1 MNQNR
6 CLLNVCDSLKNV
18 YFTDED
24 NVIEKLY
31 SPCLKNASKYVR
43 AVGYFRSSVFSLMTE
58 DLLDF
63 AINGGKICLITSI
76 HFDKNDYDTILS
88 NLGHDIL
95 VQELVDMRKNPE
107 LVSTTEML
115 AALVCYGAL
124 EIKIAIRKNGIY
136 HKKKGYFEDECGHI
150 VLFHGSGNE
159 TLTALNPE
167 IDEGSSEEF
176 TVYNSESESWATHGA
191 LHHKKII
198 SELDGSNV
206 GSTPIIEIGKLDPN
220 LFNFIEGKDWL
231 DLEFHRDSAYSRQ
244 ALLSDLWNKKP
255 KPFKLRNH
263 QTEGLERWGNNDYS
277 GILQH
282 ATGSGKTITALT
294 PIKEH
299 VQNGLP
305 VLILVPSRLLLKQ
318 WIDEVDQ
325 FIEDVS
331 ILPVGTGHSK
341 WKNVLHM
348 WLDSK
353 KMMGKKRVTI
363 AIIDSAKTKQ
373 FMNNLNSNLNLFV
386 VVDECH
392 RIGAPSYEEICSL
405 TCSKVL
411 GLSATPERFDEG
423 DERVRLLCGPV
434 IHEYNLEDAIKDKH
448 LTEYVYNIHTVNL
461 DSEEEQA
468 YDEIKLE
475 ISRQVNKFRDKNGN
489 INFKKLPKSL
499 QLKFIQAKR
508 IIKKANAKTSVCGNI
523 IEENYDNSNQ
533 QNWLVYCEDSSQLN
547 EIRREL
553 DSRNIEPIYEYWSR
567 AEGASYGGSDDEKTF
582 DFDRDGT
589 IKSWERTGGI
599 LLSIQCLDEG
609 VNIPSISHGIILASS
624 NNSRQF
630 IQRRGRMLRLS
641 AGKELAYIWDALVIP
656 NESSDS
662 EFNNYV
668 LGEIKR
674 AEAFSKSAHS
684 GNSRRVLLNLKSTL
698 SINTNSPT
706 IELGE
711 GALNE

>member
-1 MNQNR
+1 MNPDR
-6 CLLNVCDSLKNV
+6 CLLNICYSLKNV

-63 AINGGKICLITSI
+63 AINGGKIFLITSI
-76 HFDKNDYDTILS
+76 QFDKSDYETIVS
-88 NLGHDIL
+88 NLGHEIFI
-95 VQELVDMRKNPE
+95 QELLEMRENPE
-107 LVSTTEML
+107 LVSATEML
-115 AALVCYGAL
+115 AALVCFGAI

-136 HKKKGYFEDECGHI
+136 HKKKGYFEDDCGHI

-159 TLTALNPE
+159 TFTALNPKT
-167 IDEGSSEEF
+167 DEGSSEEF
-176 TVYNSESESWATHGA
+176 TVYNTESESWISHGK
-191 LHHKKII
+191 LHHKKIV
-198 SELDGSNV
+198 SELNGTSN
-206 GSTPIIEIGKLDPN
+206 GSTPIIEIGRLDPS
-220 LFNFIEGKDWL
+220 LFNFIEGTDWL
-231 DLEFHRDSAYSRQ
+231 DLESHRDSANSRQ
-244 ALLSDLWNKKP
+244 TLLSDLWNKKT
-255 KPFKLRNH
+255 KPFRLRKH
-263 QTEGLERWGNNDYS
+263 QSEGLDCWKNNDYS

-294 PIKEH
+294 AIQEH
-299 VQNGLP
+299 VENGLP
-305 VLILVPSRLLLKQ
+305 VLVLVPSRLLLNQ
-318 WIDEVDQ
+318 WIDEVGL
-325 FIEDVS
+325 FIDDVS
-331 ILPVGTGHSK
+331 VLPVGTGHTK
-341 WKNVLHM
+341 WKDVLHM

-353 KMMGKKRVTI
+353 KMVGKKRVTI

-373 FMNNLNSNLNLFV
+373 FMDNLKLNPNLLV

-392 RIGAPSYEEICSL
+392 RIGAPSFHEICSIS
-405 TCSKVL
+405 CSKVL

-423 DERVRLLCGPV
+423 DERVKLLCGPV
-434 IHEYNLEDAIKDKH
+434 VHEYNLEDAIKDKH
-448 LTEYVYNIHTVNL
+448 LTEYVYNIRTVSL
-461 DSEEEQA
+461 DPEEEEV
-468 YDEIKLE
+468 YDEIKGE
-475 ISRQVNKFRDKNGN
+475 ISRQINKFRDKNGR
-489 INFKKLPKSL
+489 INFSKLPKPL

-508 IIKKANAKTSVCGNI
+508 IIKKASQKTAVCGDI
-523 IEENYDNSNQ
+523 IEENYDNSKK

-547 EIRREL
+547 QIRREL
-553 DSRNIEPIYEYWSR
+553 DSRRIEPIYEYWSQ
-567 AEGASYGGSDDEKTF
+567 AEGAFYGELGDEKKF
-582 DFDRDGT
+582 DFDREGT
-589 IKSWERTGGI
+589 IKSWERTGGV

-656 NESSDS
+656 SESSESD
-662 EFNNYV
+662 FNGYV

-674 AEAFSKSAHS
+674 AETFSKSAHS

-698 SINTNSPT
+698 NINTNIPT
-706 IELGE
+706 LELGE
-711 GALNE
+711 GALDE

>member
-231 DLEFHRDSAYSRQ
+231 DLEFHRDSAFSRQ

-255 KPFKLRNH
+255 KPFKLRDH
-263 QTEGLERWGNNDYS
+263 QSEGLERWENNDYS

-331 ILPVGTGHSK
+331 ILPVGTGYSK

-582 DFDRDGT
+582 DFDREGT

-662 EFNNYV
+662 EFNSYV

>member
-24 NVIEKLY
+24 NVIEELY

-63 AINGGKICLITSI
+63 AIAGGKICLITSI
-76 HFDKNDYDTILS
+76 HFDKDDYDTILS
-88 NLGHDIL
+88 NLGHEIL
-95 VQELVDMRKNPE
+95 VQELVEMRKNPE

-115 AALVCYGAL
+115 AALVCYGSL
-124 EIKIAIRKNGIY
+124 EIKIAIRKSGIY
-136 HKKKGYFEDECGHI
+136 HKKKGYFEDVYGHM

-159 TLTALNPE
+159 TLTALNPD

-176 TVYNSESESWATHGA
+176 TVYSTESESWATHGA
-191 LHHKKII
+191 LHHQKII
-198 SELDGSNV
+198 SELNGSNV
-206 GSTPIIEIGKLDPN
+206 GSTPIIEIGKLDPDI
-220 LFNFIEGKDWL
+220 FNFIKGQDWL
-231 DLEFHRDSAYSRQ
+231 DLESHRDSANSRQ
-244 ALLSDLWNKKP
+244 ALLIESWNNKP
-255 KPFKLRNH
+255 KPFKIRDH
-263 QTEGLERWGNNDYS
+263 QRDGLKCWKDNANS

-282 ATGSGKTITALT
+282 ATGSGKTITALI
-294 PIKEH
+294 PIKKH
-299 VQNGLP
+299 VENGLP
-305 VLILVPSRLLLKQ
+305 ALILVPSRLLLKQ

-331 ILPVGTGHSK
+331 ILPVGTGHSR

-353 KMMGKKRVTI
+353 KMVGKKRVTI

-373 FMNNLNSNLNLFV
+373 FMNNLNSNHNLFV

-392 RIGAPSYEEICSL
+392 RIGAPSYEEICSM

-423 DERVRLLCGPV
+423 DERVQLLCGPV
-434 IHEYNLEDAIKDKH
+434 IHEYNLEDAIKDEH

-508 IIKKANAKTSVCGNI
+508 IIKKANAKTSVCGDI
-523 IEENYDNSNQ
+523 IEQNYVASTK
-533 QNWLVYCEDSSQLN
+533 QNWLVYCEDSSQL
-547 EIRREL
+547 EAVRIEL
-553 DSRNIEPIYEYWSR
+553 ESRSIEPIYEYWSR
-567 AEGASYGGSDDEKTF
+567 AEGASYGDNNDEKVF
-582 DFDRDGT
+582 DFDREGT
-589 IKSWERTGGI
+589 IESWERTGGI

-641 AGKELAYIWDALVIP
+641 PGKDLAYIWDALVVP
-656 NESSDS
+656 NQNSDT

-674 AEAFSKSAHS
+674 AETFSKSAHS
-684 GNSRRVLLNLKSTL
+684 GNSRRVLVNLKSVL
-698 SINTNSPT
+698 QLNTNRPVL
-706 IELGE
+706 ELAE
-711 GALNE
+711 GDFDE

>member
-255 KPFKLRNH
+255 KPFKLRDH
-263 QTEGLERWGNNDYS
+263 QSEGLERWENNDYS

-331 ILPVGTGHSK
+331 ILPVGTGYSK

-392 RIGAPSYEEICSL
+392 RIGAPSYEVICSL

-582 DFDRDGT
+582 DFDREGT

-662 EFNNYV
+662 EFNSYV

>member
-244 ALLSDLWNKKP
+244 ALLSD
-255 KPFKLRNH
+255 
-263 QTEGLERWGNNDYS
+263 
-277 GILQH
+277 
-282 ATGSGKTITALT
+282 
-294 PIKEH
+294 
-299 VQNGLP
+299 
-305 VLILVPSRLLLKQ
+305 
-318 WIDEVDQ
+318 
-325 FIEDVS
+325 
-331 ILPVGTGHSK
+331 
-341 WKNVLHM
+341 
-348 WLDSK
+348 
-353 KMMGKKRVTI
+353 
-363 AIIDSAKTKQ
+363 
-373 FMNNLNSNLNLFV
+373 
-386 VVDECH
+386 
-392 RIGAPSYEEICSL
+392 
-405 TCSKVL
+405 
-411 GLSATPERFDEG
+411 
-423 DERVRLLCGPV
+423 
-434 IHEYNLEDAIKDKH
+434 
-448 LTEYVYNIHTVNL
+448 
-461 DSEEEQA
+461 
-468 YDEIKLE
+468 
-475 ISRQVNKFRDKNGN
+475 
-489 INFKKLPKSL
+489 
-499 QLKFIQAKR
+499 
-508 IIKKANAKTSVCGNI
+508 
-523 IEENYDNSNQ
+523 
-533 QNWLVYCEDSSQLN
+533 
-547 EIRREL
+547 
-553 DSRNIEPIYEYWSR
+553 
-567 AEGASYGGSDDEKTF
+567 
-582 DFDRDGT
+582 
-589 IKSWERTGGI
+589 
-599 LLSIQCLDEG
+599 
-609 VNIPSISHGIILASS
+609 
-624 NNSRQF
+624 
-630 IQRRGRMLRLS
+630 
-641 AGKELAYIWDALVIP
+641 
-656 NESSDS
+656 
-662 EFNNYV
+662 
-668 LGEIKR
+668 
-674 AEAFSKSAHS
+674 
-684 GNSRRVLLNLKSTL
+684 
-698 SINTNSPT
+698 
-706 IELGE
+706 
-711 GALNE
+711 

>member
-24 NVIEKLY
+24 NVIERLY
-31 SPCLKNASKYVR
+31 SPCLKNSSKYVR

-76 HFDKNDYDTILS
+76 HFDKDDYDTIVS

-95 VQELVDMRKNPE
+95 VQELVDMRENPE

-159 TLTALNPE
+159 TLTALNPD

-176 TVYNSESESWATHGA
+176 TVYNSQSESWATHGE

-198 SELDGSNV
+198 SELNGSNV

-220 LFNFIEGKDWL
+220 LFNFIEGRDWL
-231 DLEFHRDSAYSRQ
+231 DLEFHRDSANSRQ
-244 ALLSDLWNKKP
+244 ALLSDLWNNKP
-255 KPFKLRNH
+255 KPFKLRDH
-263 QTEGLERWGNNDYS
+263 QSEGLDCWKDNDYS

-392 RIGAPSYEEICSL
+392 RIGAPSFEEICSMS
-405 TCSKVL
+405 CSKVL

-567 AEGASYGGSDDEKTF
+567 AEGASYGSSDDEKSF
-582 DFDRDGT
+582 DFDREGT

-684 GNSRRVLLNLKSTL
+684 GNSRRVLINLKSTL
-698 SINTNSPT
+698 SIITNSPSL
-706 IELGE
+706 ELGE

>member
-1 MNQNR
+1 VNQNR

-24 NVIEKLY
+24 NVIERLY
-31 SPCLKNASKYVR
+31 SPCLKNSSKYVR

-76 HFDKNDYDTILS
+76 HFDKDDYDTIVS

-136 HKKKGYFEDECGHI
+136 HKKKGYFEDGCGHI

-159 TLTALNPE
+159 TLTALNPD

-176 TVYNSESESWATHGA
+176 TVYNSESESWATHGE
-191 LHHKKII
+191 LHHQKII

-220 LFNFIEGKDWL
+220 LFNFIEGRDWL
-231 DLEFHRDSAYSRQ
+231 DLEFHRDSANSRQ
-244 ALLSDLWNKKP
+244 ALLSDLWNKKS

-263 QTEGLERWGNNDYS
+263 QSEGLDCWKDNDYS

-318 WIDEVDQ
+318 WIDEVNQ

-392 RIGAPSYEEICSL
+392 RIGAPSYEEICSMS
-405 TCSKVL
+405 CSKVL

-508 IIKKANAKTSVCGNI
+508 IIKKANAKTPVCGNI

-567 AEGASYGGSDDEKTF
+567 AEGASYGSSDDEKSF
-582 DFDRDGT
+582 DFDREGT

-684 GNSRRVLLNLKSTL
+684 GNSRRVLINLKSTL
-698 SINTNSPT
+698 SINTNSPSL
-706 IELGE
+706 ELGE

>member
-24 NVIEKLY
+24 NVIDKLY
-31 SPCLKNASKYVR
+31 SPCLKTASKYVR

-95 VQELVDMRKNPE
+95 VQELIDMRKNPE

-231 DLEFHRDSAYSRQ
+231 DLEFHRDSANSRQ

-255 KPFKLRNH
+255 KPFKLRDH
-263 QTEGLERWGNNDYS
+263 QSEGLDCWKDNDYS

-392 RIGAPSYEEICSL
+392 RIGAPSYEEICSMS
-405 TCSKVL
+405 CSKVL

-423 DERVRLLCGPV
+423 DERVRLLCGSV

-448 LTEYVYNIHTVNL
+448 LTEYVYNIHCVNL

-567 AEGASYGGSDDEKTF
+567 AEGASYGSSDDEKTF
-582 DFDRDGT
+582 DFDREGT

-641 AGKELAYIWDALVIP
+641 TGKELAYIWDALVIP

-684 GNSRRVLLNLKSTL
+684 GNSRRVLINLKSTL

-706 IELGE
+706 LELGE

>member
-24 NVIEKLY
+24 NVIKKLY

-231 DLEFHRDSAYSRQ
+231 DLEFHRDSAFSRQ

-255 KPFKLRNH
+255 KPFKLRDH
-263 QTEGLERWGNNDYS
+263 QSEGLERWENNDYS

-331 ILPVGTGHSK
+331 ILPVGTGYSK

-582 DFDRDGT
+582 DFDREGT

-662 EFNNYV
+662 EFNSYV

>member
-255 KPFKLRNH
+255 KPFKLRDH
-263 QTEGLERWGNNDYS
+263 QSEGLERWENNDYS

-331 ILPVGTGHSK
+331 ILPVGTGYSK

-582 DFDRDGT
+582 DFDREGT

-662 EFNNYV
+662 EFNSYV

>member
-1 MNQNR
+1 
-6 CLLNVCDSLKNV
+6 
-18 YFTDED
+18 
-24 NVIEKLY
+24 
-31 SPCLKNASKYVR
+31 
-43 AVGYFRSSVFSLMTE
+43 
-58 DLLDF
+58 
-63 AINGGKICLITSI
+63 
-76 HFDKNDYDTILS
+76 
-88 NLGHDIL
+88 
-95 VQELVDMRKNPE
+95 
-107 LVSTTEML
+107 
-115 AALVCYGAL
+115 
-124 EIKIAIRKNGIY
+124 
-136 HKKKGYFEDECGHI
+136 
-150 VLFHGSGNE
+150 
-159 TLTALNPE
+159 
-167 IDEGSSEEF
+167 
-176 TVYNSESESWATHGA
+176 
-191 LHHKKII
+191 
-198 SELDGSNV
+198 
-206 GSTPIIEIGKLDPN
+206 
-220 LFNFIEGKDWL
+220 
-231 DLEFHRDSAYSRQ
+231 
-244 ALLSDLWNKKP
+244 
-255 KPFKLRNH
+255 
-263 QTEGLERWGNNDYS
+263 
-277 GILQH
+277 
-282 ATGSGKTITALT
+282 
-294 PIKEH
+294 
-299 VQNGLP
+299 
-305 VLILVPSRLLLKQ
+305 
-318 WIDEVDQ
+318 
-325 FIEDVS
+325 
-331 ILPVGTGHSK
+331 
-341 WKNVLHM
+341 
-348 WLDSK
+348 
-353 KMMGKKRVTI
+353 MMGKKRVTI

-461 DSEEEQA
+461 DSEEEQS

-567 AEGASYGGSDDEKTF
+567 AEGASYGDSDDEKTF
-582 DFDRDGT
+582 DFDREGT

>member
-24 NVIEKLY
+24 NVIERLY

-159 TLTALNPE
+159 TLTALNPD

-191 LHHKKII
+191 LHHQKII

-231 DLEFHRDSAYSRQ
+231 DLEFHRDSANSRQ

-255 KPFKLRNH
+255 KLFKLRNH
-263 QTEGLERWGNNDYS
+263 QSEGLGRWKDNDHS

-348 WLDSK
+348 WLDGK
-353 KMMGKKRVTI
+353 KMIGKKRVTI

-392 RIGAPSYEEICSL
+392 RIGAPSYEEICSI

-475 ISRQVNKFRDKNGN
+475 ISRQINRFRDKNGR

-508 IIKKANAKTSVCGNI
+508 IIKKANQKTSVCGNI
-523 IEENYDNSNQ
+523 IDENYDNSNQ

-553 DSRNIEPIYEYWSR
+553 ESRGIEPIYEYWSR
-567 AEGASYGGSDDEKTF
+567 AEGASYGNLDDEKTF
-582 DFDRDGT
+582 DFDREDT

-674 AEAFSKSAHS
+674 AEIFSKSAHS

-698 SINTNSPT
+698 SINTDSPT
-706 IELGE
+706 LELGE

>member
-255 KPFKLRNH
+255 KPFKLRDH
-263 QTEGLERWGNNDYS
+263 QSEGLERWENNGYS

-318 WIDEVDQ
+318 WIDEVDI

-331 ILPVGTGHSK
+331 ILPVGTGYSK

-582 DFDRDGT
+582 DFDREGT

-674 AEAFSKSAHS
+674 AEVFSKSAHS

>member
-255 KPFKLRNH
+255 KPFKLRDH
-263 QTEGLERWGNNDYS
+263 QSEGLERWENNDYS

-318 WIDEVDQ
+318 WIDEVDI

-331 ILPVGTGHSK
+331 ILPVGTGYSK

-582 DFDRDGT
+582 DFDREGT

-674 AEAFSKSAHS
+674 AEVFSKSAHS

>member
-255 KPFKLRNH
+255 KPFKLRDH
-263 QTEGLERWGNNDYS
+263 QSEGLERWEKNDYS

-331 ILPVGTGHSK
+331 ILPVGTGYSK

-582 DFDRDGT
+582 DFDREGT

-662 EFNNYV
+662 EFNSYV

>member
-24 NVIEKLY
+24 NVIDKLY
-31 SPCLKNASKYVR
+31 SPCLKTASKYVR

-95 VQELVDMRKNPE
+95 VQELIDMRKNPE

-331 ILPVGTGHSK
+331 ILPVGTGYSK

-567 AEGASYGGSDDEKTF
+567 AEGASYGSSDDEKTF
-582 DFDRDGT
+582 DFDREGT

-641 AGKELAYIWDALVIP
+641 TGKELAYIWDALVIP

-684 GNSRRVLLNLKSTL
+684 GNSRRVLINLKSTL

-706 IELGE
+706 LELGE

>member
-255 KPFKLRNH
+255 KPFKLRDH
-263 QTEGLERWGNNDYS
+263 QSEGLERWENNDYS

-318 WIDEVDQ
+318 WIDEVDI

-331 ILPVGTGHSK
+331 ILPVGTGYSK

-582 DFDRDGT
+582 DFDREGT

-641 AGKELAYIWDALVIP
+641 VGKELAYIWDALVIP

>member
-255 KPFKLRNH
+255 KPFKLRDH
-263 QTEGLERWGNNDYS
+263 QSEGLERWENNDYS

-331 ILPVGTGHSK
+331 ILPVGTGYSK

-567 AEGASYGGSDDEKTF
+567 AEGASYGSSDDEKTF
-582 DFDRDGT
+582 DFDREGT

-662 EFNNYV
+662 EFNSYV

>member
-24 NVIEKLY
+24 NVIEQLY
-31 SPCLKNASKYVR
+31 SPCLKNSSKYVR

-76 HFDKNDYDTILS
+76 HFDKDDYDTIVS

-95 VQELVDMRKNPE
+95 VQELVDMRENPE

-159 TLTALNPE
+159 TLTALNPD

-176 TVYNSESESWATHGA
+176 TVYNSQSESWATHGE

-198 SELDGSNV
+198 SELNGSNV

-220 LFNFIEGKDWL
+220 LFNFIEGRDWL
-231 DLEFHRDSAYSRQ
+231 DLEFHRDSANSRQ
-244 ALLSDLWNKKP
+244 ALLSDLWNNKP
-255 KPFKLRNH
+255 KPFKLRDH
-263 QTEGLERWGNNDYS
+263 QSEGLDCWKDNDYS

-392 RIGAPSYEEICSL
+392 RIGAPSFEEICSMS
-405 TCSKVL
+405 CSKVL

-508 IIKKANAKTSVCGNI
+508 IIKKANAKTPVCGNI

-567 AEGASYGGSDDEKTF
+567 AEGASYGSSDDEKSF
-582 DFDRDGT
+582 DFDREGT

-684 GNSRRVLLNLKSTL
+684 GNSRRVLINLKSTL
-698 SINTNSPT
+698 SIITNSPSL
-706 IELGE
+706 ELGE